1 MFAPFVALEGAGG
14 RAILTGL
21 VGAAEALARDMH
33 DGIIG
38 HRAAI
43 DALATIMFATL
54 EPLTLP
60 E

>member
-1 MFAPFVALEGAGG
+1 MFMVAMPSLYDPMPMLYKGCPNRRRISPAHG
-14 RAILTGL
+14 T
-21 VGAAEALARDMH
+21 
-33 DGIIG
+33 IG

-54 EPLTLP
+54 QPLAHP

>member
-1 MFAPFVALEGAGG
+1 MLYKGCPNRRRISPAHG
-14 RAILTGL
+14 T
-21 VGAAEALARDMH
+21 
-33 DGIIG
+33 IG

-54 EPLTLP
+54 QPLAHP